1 MQAGIKPFFYIL
13 SMSTGAVLGYA
24 TQAVVFYLIILAFRL
39 HFTLFSFI
47 CMWGIGLISLFFWI
61 SLGTVITMFIKTYQ
75 MRDMVLTFLIMPLS
89 FSAPFF
95 MCYTMPL
102 LYTDTRSDKSAD
114 LSVKCYAGGRVRDGE

>member
-1 MQAGIKPFFYIL
+1 
-13 SMSTGAVLGYA
+13 MSTGAVLGYV

-89 FSAPFF
+89 FSAPSFYVLHDAPSF
-95 MCYTMPL
+95 IQVLALINPL
-102 LYTDTRSDKSAD
+102 TYQLSAMRRPRSE
-114 LSVKCYAGGRVRDGE
+114 R